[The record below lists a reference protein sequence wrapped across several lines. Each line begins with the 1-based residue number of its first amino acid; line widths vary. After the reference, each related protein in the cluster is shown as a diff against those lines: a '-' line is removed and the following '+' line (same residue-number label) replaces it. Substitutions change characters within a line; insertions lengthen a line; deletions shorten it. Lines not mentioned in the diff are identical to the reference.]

1 VKTNTTTNDSDARGT
16 HIDLIFSHEL
26 RSLDCSL
33 IIKQMERMHAPTIKV
48 SHVDSRCI
56 SVKSAHLN
64 CVLNKAR
71 DERHMYF
78 DSCRTEMSLLN
89 LNVQKKKREYRSSC
103 NCSVYHKQGMMKNVL
118 RGS

>member
-1 VKTNTTTNDSDARGT
+1 MKTNTTTNDARGT
-16 HIDLIFSHEL
+16 LIDLIFSHEL

-33 IIKQMERMHAPTIKV
+33 IIKQIERMHAPTIKV

-56 SVKSAHLN
+56 SAKSTHLN

-71 DERHMYF
+71 DERHVYF

-89 LNVQKKKREYRSSC
+89 LNVQKRG
-103 NCSVYHKQGMMKNVL
+103 NIGVLAAVVYITSKG
-118 RGS
+118 